1 MHTTMITPVMPSTPL
16 TNVKYVGFISPK
28 YWPKGAYFSSDDF
41 INRGKSH
48 TRWFPAWRIIPTTIA
63 AAITLWKLMLSS
75 KGSARAAL
83 VLRNQVMVLR
93 HTGRRI
99 IAIFSFRVSA
109 APFAVVTQ

>member
-1 MHTTMITPVMPSTPL
+1 MTLLLVLVSQMQHLHSRVLGQGLNSLISIQITVL
-16 TNVKYVGFISPK
+16 DCI
-28 YWPKGAYFSSDDF
+28 KGITEAMTDYLL
-41 INRGKSH
+41 
-48 TRWFPAWRIIPTTIA
+48 
-63 AAITLWKLMLSS
+63 TLWKLMLSS